1 MLAARPALALRTCLH
16 RPALCARPRT
26 RHVQLARPPPDVRS
40 FATTG
45 PRFAAP
51 AVSAETDH
59 YGVLGVPKEATRKQI
74 KDKFYE
80 LSRKYHPD
88 APSTSSDTPEQRTA
102 RFQQLSQSYSVL
114 SDPSSRRS
122 YDLARTGSSVPPHR
136 RKGHPGYTSASGGM
150 GYSGADAAGRSDG
163 AWTENDERRQRANYA
178 WQHPSRAGFKSAGEA
193 AGAHAHARHDPFAS
207 RRARA
212 TQSAPDHFATYA
224 ARASARHAAQAG
236 TGGAGAGAA
245 GSHYRAGTAVFG
257 ADKADEESRFIN
269 DSSTLRSGQVAAV
282 FLAVFFI
289 AYSFSRRKDK
299 EEEVR
304 RR

>member
-1 MLAARPALALRTCLH
+1 MAMRTCLPRH
-16 RPALCARPRT
+16 NLCGLAKMHLAQVARPS
-26 RHVQLARPPPDVRS
+26 LERS
-40 FATTG
+40 FATTR
-45 PRFAAP
+45 PRFASP

-122 YDLARTGSSVPPHR
+122 YDLTRTGSTVPPHR
-136 RKGHPGYTSASGGM
+136 RKGHPGYTAASGGT
-150 GYSGADAAGRSDG
+150 GYSGADSAERSDG
-163 AWTENDERRQRANYA
+163 AWTDNDERRQRANYA
-178 WQHPSRAGFKSAGEA
+178 WQHPSRSGFKSAGEA
-193 AGAHAHARHDPFAS
+193 AGTHAHARHDPFAS

-212 TQSAPDHFATYA
+212 TQSTTDHFATYA
-224 ARASARHAAQAG
+224 ARASARHAQQAG
-236 TGGAGAGAA
+236 GAAGAA
-245 GSHYRAGTAVFG
+245 AGGSHYRAGTSVFG
-257 ADKADEESRFIN
+257 AARAEEESRFIN
-269 DSSTLRSGQVAAV
+269 DSSTLRSGQVAVV
-282 FLAVFFI
+282 FVAVFFL

-299 EEEVR
+299 EEELR